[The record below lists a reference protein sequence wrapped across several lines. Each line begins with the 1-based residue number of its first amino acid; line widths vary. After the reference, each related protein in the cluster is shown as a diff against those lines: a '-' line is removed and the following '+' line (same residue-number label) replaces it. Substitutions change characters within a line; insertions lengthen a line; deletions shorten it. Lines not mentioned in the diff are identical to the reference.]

1 MLRAV
6 RFLYSKAE
14 TCKQILQFASQLF
27 VIQFTVSLK
36 PLIDIDIDLMAHYLH
51 LYSHISKGGIMK
63 YLNIVWITATTIF
76 LLGFAPAKADHVFEY
91 PGPTL
96 SIVEQNYEIP
106 SGYQRNHT
114 EATTDW
120 FELDN
125 TLNALG
131 FFSASGTDPSY
142 VLTGQ
147 KKKAATKKATK
158 KAKKNGTVP
167 EPSTLFLFGLGLAGI
182 GFLRKQLS
190 KKL

>member
-1 MLRAV
+1 
-6 RFLYSKAE
+6 
-14 TCKQILQFASQLF
+14 
-27 VIQFTVSLK
+27 
-36 PLIDIDIDLMAHYLH
+36 
-51 LYSHISKGGIMK
+51 MK

-76 LLGFAPAKADHVFEY
+76 LLGFVPAKADHVFEY
-91 PGPTL
+91 SGPTL
-96 SIVEQNYEIP
+96 SSVEQNYEIP
-106 SGYQRNHT
+106 SGYQRDHT

-131 FFSASGTDPSY
+131 FFSASGTDSSY
-142 VLTGQ
+142 VQTG
-147 KKKAATKKATK
+147 KKKKATKKATK
-158 KAKKNGTVP
+158 KAAKNGTVP